1 MADAKKEPLVLCLAT
16 QNQHKVGELLAL
28 LTKLAPDLVDR
39 IKLTSLAALGVTDDV
54 VEDGETFADNA
65 LIKAKAAFAST
76 GLWSLSDDSGLA
88 VDALGG
94 RPGVHSARWG
104 GEPRSDRRNIDQLL
118 LDLRDVPPERRQAQ
132 FVCTLCLYGQRPGEK
147 TPQVF
152 LRQGSCAGTLRS
164 TLAGVS
170 GFGYDPLF
178 VPNPSELQ
186 AGGIAEARQGLTFAE
201 LTADEK
207 NQISH
212 RTRAV
217 LALLSDLR
225 HTIG

>member
-118 LDLRDVPPERRQAQ
+118 LDLRDVPPEKRQAQ
-132 FVCTLCLYGQRPGEK
+132 FVCTLCLYGRRPNAEA
-147 TPQVF
+147 PEAI
-152 LRQGSCAGTLRS
+152 LREGTCNGTLRT
-164 TLAGVS
+164 TLAGVG

-186 AGGIAEARQGLTFAE
+186 AGGLAKARQGLTFAE

-207 NQISH
+207 NRISH